1 MVNRHAAQGW
11 ELRLADAASFA
22 KFVRSLTP
30 AKQRTLE
37 ASIDKILLVH
47 GFELVDGDLV
57 KNLGGGL
64 YEFRVG
70 PTTTRIMNKAGLE
83 SKIPHQK
90 IVIRVFVSFE
100 ADRMIVLLGSYD
112 KGANDSKSKQQS
124 EIAKARQILK
134 AWKSSGNYELNV
146 IKSRAERRPT

>member
-37 ASIDKILLVH
+37 ASIDKIMLVH

>member
-70 PTTTRIMNKAGLE
+70 PTTTRMINKAGLE

>member
-1 MVNRHAAQGW
+1 MVNRDSAQGW
-11 ELRLADAASFA
+11 ELHLADAASFA
-22 KFVRSLTP
+22 KFVKSLTP

-47 GFELVDGDLV
+47 GFEVVDGDLV

-70 PTTTRIMNKAGLE
+70 PNTTRMMNKAGLE

-100 ADRMIVLLGSYD
+100 ADRIVVLLGSYD
-112 KGANDSKSKQQS
+112 KGASDSKSKQQS
-124 EIAKARQILK
+124 EIAKARHLLK

-146 IKSRAERRPT
+146 IKLSAERRPT

>member
-1 MVNRHAAQGW
+1 MVNRHSAQGW

-22 KFVRSLTP
+22 KIVKSLTP

-37 ASIDKILLVH
+37 TSIDKILLVH

-70 PTTTRIMNKAGLE
+70 PTTTRMMNKAGLE

-134 AWKSSGNYELNV
+134 AWKSSGNYELNI
-146 IKSRAERRPT
+146 IKSRAERRPA

>member
-1 MVNRHAAQGW
+1 MVNRDSAQGW
-11 ELRLADAASFA
+11 ELHLADAASFA
-22 KFVRSLTP
+22 KFVKSLTP

-70 PTTTRIMNKAGLE
+70 PNTTRMMNKAGLE

-100 ADRMIVLLGSYD
+100 VDRIVVLLGSYD

-124 EIAKARQILK
+124 EIAKARQLLK
-134 AWKSSGNYELNV
+134 DWKIRSNYELNV
-146 IKSRAERRPT
+146 IKLSAERRPT